1 MFFNHMLT
9 EMKYQFI
16 YLTTTLKSSIFKIL
30 GIVIAFLIPIQ
41 PLILTV
47 GLMILLDTV
56 FGIYRAK
63 KFNQDITSRRLSQ
76 IISKMVL
83 YQSSVILFFM
93 MEKFILMD
101 FIIIFTSIPLFL
113 TKIITITLC
122 SIELKSI
129 DENYQAVSGKSIWK
143 GFKQL
148 VARTQEIKK
157 DISNIAKKD

>member
-1 MFFNHMLT
+1 
-9 EMKYQFI
+9 
-16 YLTTTLKSSIFKIL
+16 
-30 GIVIAFLIPIQ
+30 
-41 PLILTV
+41 
-47 GLMILLDTV
+47 
-56 FGIYRAK
+56 
-63 KFNQDITSRRLSQ
+63 
-76 IISKMVL
+76 MVL

-143 GFKQL
+143 GFKEL

-157 DISNIAKKD
+157 DISDTTKKS